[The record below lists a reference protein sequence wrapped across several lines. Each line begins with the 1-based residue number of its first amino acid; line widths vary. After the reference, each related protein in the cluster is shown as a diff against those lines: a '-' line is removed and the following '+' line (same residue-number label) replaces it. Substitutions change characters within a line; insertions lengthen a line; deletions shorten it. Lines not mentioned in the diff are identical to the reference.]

1 MRRYIMD
8 KKMVDKTI
16 NKAKDRFVDIFKDD
30 NTWNEKTIIGFMS
43 FAVMVITSFVDLG
56 TGLMGQELLIK
67 EFVYDAFVLITL
79 GSFGIAGLEKFA
91 PSNKKKDDEE
101 ELM

>member
-1 MRRYIMD
+1 MD
-8 KKMVDKTI
+8 KKQVNKTI
-16 NKAKDRFVDIFKDD
+16 NSAKDRFIDIFKDD
-30 NTWNEKTIIGFMS
+30 NNWNEKTIIGFMS
-43 FAVMVITSFVDLG
+43 FAVMVLTSFVDLG

-91 PSNKKKDDEE
+91 PRKESKSEDVEE
-101 ELM
+101 